1 MTYESSL
8 NFIKEQIKAF
18 EFVLVD
24 CNKQLKFKE
33 VEQSRIES
41 KIASLKVEI
50 SKLKNTDY
58 PSVAL

>member
-41 KIASLKVEI
+41 KIALFKS
-50 SKLKNTDY
+50 
-58 PSVAL
+58 